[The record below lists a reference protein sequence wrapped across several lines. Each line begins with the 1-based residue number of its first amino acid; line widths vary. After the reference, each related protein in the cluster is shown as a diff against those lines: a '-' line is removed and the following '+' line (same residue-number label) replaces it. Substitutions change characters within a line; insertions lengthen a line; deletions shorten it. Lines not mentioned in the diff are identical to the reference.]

1 VPFLSSISVF
11 CATAHERTA
20 LFSRRGSDR
29 LYSGFAIVAENI
41 SGWFRSLPCN
51 FRVCFLDDIEKLK
64 VAMVVTVRN
73 GLAVPPFRKK
83 PNGGH

>member
-41 SGWFRSLPCN
+41 SGWFRS
-51 FRVCFLDDIEKLK
+51 I
-64 VAMVVTVRN
+64 
-73 GLAVPPFRKK
+73 AVQLSCLLFGRHRKAE
-83 PNGGH
+83 GSDGRHG